1 MLGVLLVS
9 LLIIPAI
16 AERTIVIDKVADVK
30 EEFLF
35 DVISDVKNYRQIF
48 PEYVQSIQLVQNDLG
63 NVADIVGSAKG
74 FGYNIQIAYESEPSI
89 GKFSQAVVKGDY
101 SGSRM
106 TTTLTKTYGFDGTPE
121 GGTKIHTE
129 LKMKSSGWFSVL
141 SFVSDEQIKF
151 GVEGAF
157 DKLIQRA
164 KDMESGKISTTV
176 TPSNTP
182 IIPESPVTTQPPVT
196 EPTETIPESPVII
209 QPPVTEPTETIPESI
224 VVTTDKS
231 SYVDGETILVTGK
244 VMDILVSDEGAEF
257 PVSLRIEAPNGNLVS
272 VAQID
277 VGSDKKFSAELTA
290 GGALMRSE
298 GTYTIAVLYGTESR
312 TAETT
317 FTFGGSTATPGGGTK
332 IKVEGTDFTVN
343 YKITGGKLVSIT
355 PDVDAHSLRIA
366 ITANQDGSLE
376 ITLPRALIDAKMG
389 DQDDTFFVLVDGE
402 EVDFE
407 ETTTSTD
414 RTLTIQFPA
423 GAEEI
428 EIIGTFVVPEFG
440 TIAVMIL
447 AVAIISIIAV
457 SAKSR
462 LSIMPRY

>member
-1 MLGVLLVS
+1 MMNTHLSVFALS
-9 LLIIPAI
+9 AIIIASIGIAPA
-16 AERTIVIDKVADVK
+16 
-30 EEFLF
+30 
-35 DVISDVKNYRQIF
+35 
-48 PEYVQSIQLVQNDLG
+48 
-63 NVADIVGSAKG
+63 
-74 FGYNIQIAYESEPSI
+74 FGQIA
-89 GKFSQAVVKGDY
+89 D
-101 SGSRM
+101 
-106 TTTLTKTYGFDGTPE
+106 
-121 GGTKIHTE
+121 
-129 LKMKSSGWFSVL
+129 
-141 SFVSDEQIKF
+141 
-151 GVEGAF
+151 
-157 DKLIQRA
+157 
-164 KDMESGKISTTV
+164 
-176 TPSNTP
+176 
-182 IIPESPVTTQPPVT
+182 
-196 EPTETIPESPVII
+196 
-209 QPPVTEPTETIPESI
+209 SI
-224 VVTTDKS
+224 VVTTDKP
-231 SYVDGETILVTGK
+231 SYADGETILVTGE
-244 VMDILVSDEGAEF
+244 VRELLSGY
-257 PVSLRIEAPNGNLVS
+257 PVSLRVIAPNGNLVS
-272 VAQID
+272 IAQID
-277 VGSDKKFSAELTA
+277 VGSDKKFNAELTA
-290 GGALMRSE
+290 GGALMKSE

-317 FTFGGSTATPGGGTK
+317 FTFGGSTGTPGEGTK
-332 IKVEGTDFTVN
+332 IKVEGTDFMVS

-355 PDVDAHSLRIA
+355 PDVEAHSLTIA

-428 EIIGTFVVPEFG
+428 EIIGTVVVPEFG